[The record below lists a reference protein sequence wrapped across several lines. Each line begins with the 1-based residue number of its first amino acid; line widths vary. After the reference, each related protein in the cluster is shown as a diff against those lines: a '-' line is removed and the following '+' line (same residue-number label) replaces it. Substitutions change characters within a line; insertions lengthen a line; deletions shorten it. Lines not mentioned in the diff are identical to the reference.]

1 MKLLCIDHRRA
12 GPLDSIKCLIILQ
25 IDIDIISI
33 DIDILSI
40 DIDILWKDI
49 DVLLADLA
57 TPTLSRP
64 EQAS

>member
-1 MKLLCIDHRRA
+1 MPGAA
-12 GPLDSIKCLIILQ
+12 GCRFYLIERLSK
-25 IDIDIISI
+25 DIDISLKGINI
-33 DIDILSI
+33 LLKDTDIQL
-40 DIDILWKDI
+40 KDI